1 MNKLTTLLISSAL
14 MVSAAACSNVA
25 KTSPGAPDSTQA
37 YGEAPDLDTVLENK
51 SDAMSDIR
59 RSQANSDIRAREQR
73 YNTFRQG
80 GERSDDNV
88 ESEVR
93 SKLEVNIPSSQL
105 TVNAKDGLVTV
116 AGIVQ
121 TQEQLARIEPLAQE
135 IRGVKSV
142 NVNVKVGPD
151 LPPYR
156 NN

>member
-1 MNKLTTLLISSAL
+1 MNKLTTLLVSSAL
-14 MVSAAACSNVA
+14 MFSAAACSNVA
-25 KTSPGAPDSTQA
+25 KTSPAAPDSIQA

-59 RSQANSDIRAREQR
+59 RAQANSDIRAREQR

-80 GERSDDNV
+80 GERADDNV

-105 TVNAKDGLVTV
+105 TVNAEDGVVTV

-121 TQEQLARIEPLAQE
+121 TQEQLARIEPLAQQ

-142 NVNVKVGPD
+142 NLNVKVGPD

>member
-1 MNKLTTLLISSAL
+1 MNKLTTLLVGSAL
-14 MVSAAACSNVA
+14 MVSVAACSNVA
-25 KTSPGAPDSTQA
+25 KTSPGAPDSTQT
-37 YGEAPDLDTVLENK
+37 YGKAPDLDTVLENK
-51 SDAMSDIR
+51 SDAMSDMR
-59 RSQANSDIRAREQR
+59 RAQANSDIRAREQR

-80 GERSDDNV
+80 EERADDNV

-93 SKLEVNIPSSQL
+93 SKLEVNLPSSQL
-105 TVNAKDGLVTV
+105 TVNAEDGVVTV

-121 TQEQLARIEPLAQE
+121 TQDQLARIEPLAQQ